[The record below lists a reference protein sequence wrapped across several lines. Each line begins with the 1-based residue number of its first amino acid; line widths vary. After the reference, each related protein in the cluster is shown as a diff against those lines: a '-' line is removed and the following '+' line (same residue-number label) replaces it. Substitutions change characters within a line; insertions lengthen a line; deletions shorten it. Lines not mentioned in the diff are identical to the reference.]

1 MQIAKRRR
9 CITDAMEKH
18 GFKDDVICQL
28 EEIENTVKTSSGRKR
43 MFAEKMDELLTE
55 EQRLLLW
62 EYGGMCTGGE
72 TGKRAKKYAKTL
84 AGSLAEKIAHLNED
98 DRFYKIELNDD
109 ETITAYCGCHCLQY
123 RIDKP
128 DKEDVKLRESIL
140 SAYGC
145 AAGAAFHNI
154 KMALGIN
161 ARIKSI
167 DYPKKGDGRKY
178 MPFVIEVID

>member
-1 MQIAKRRR
+1 MQISNRRKS
-9 CITDAMEKH
+9 ITQAMAQH
-18 GFKDDVICQL
+18 GFKNDVIYQL
-28 EEIENTVKTSSGRKR
+28 EEIENTVKTNPDRRR
-43 MFAEKMDELLTE
+43 MFAEKFDELLTE

-72 TGKRAKKYAKTL
+72 TGKQAKKYAKTL
-84 AGSLAEKIAHLNED
+84 TGSLAEKIAHLQKD
-98 DRFYKIELNDD
+98 PHMYRMELNDD
-109 ETITAYCGCHCLQY
+109 GTITAYCGCHCLQA
-123 RIDKP
+123 ITDESHK
-128 DKEDVKLRESIL
+128 KCDVRTKIP

-154 KMALGIN
+154 KKALGVN

-167 DYPKKGDGRKY
+167 DYPQEGDGRNY